1 MLPMGFLNSVGIA
14 QHVHRVLV
22 MRSTP
27 SPLVDLPSREI
38 RKDLP
43 LPDTASS
50 WRRVYL
56 DNFDLLEKFPR
67 EVLEMERGSL
77 APQFE
82 GLRGAYDCVGMPRHT
97 GKSVTRQPLAE
108 VQGAVV
114 DGIRGMA
121 YPKGSKLVK
130 YTVMS
135 ILFCQLTHC
144 SQRQA
149 QVICWGADLLHY
161 FSQADAGIS
170 QWLLSSLSTIGMRC
184 IWLCRM
190 DFRLPMK
197 SRVTCSD
204 ASTWRLW
211 FLGGSYALKET
222 RWTAGLEFL
231 V

>member
-1 MLPMGFLNSVGIA
+1 
-14 QHVHRVLV
+14 

-149 QVICWGADLLHY
+149 QVICGGLICFTTFRRQMLGSLNGCCRVFQPSGCGAFGCAEWIFGY
-161 FSQADAGIS
+161 
-170 QWLLSSLSTIGMRC
+170 
-184 IWLCRM
+184 
-190 DFRLPMK
+190 P
-197 SRVTCSD
+197 
-204 ASTWRLW
+204 
-211 FLGGSYALKET
+211 
-222 RWTAGLEFL
+222 
-231 V
+231 